1 MYHCSQHFT
10 PCSYF
15 KNSSL
20 AHFVSFLS
28 FSSWRVQKGYLEA
41 FQLEKKK
48 NRKKK
53 QKSVAREE
61 VFEKFRSVERV
72 KHEDA
77 KVKTALYKVK
87 QAKNSRL

>member
-1 MYHCSQHFT
+1 M
-10 PCSYF
+10 
-15 KNSSL
+15 
-20 AHFVSFLS
+20 SFLS

-41 FQLEKKK
+41 FQLGKKKKK